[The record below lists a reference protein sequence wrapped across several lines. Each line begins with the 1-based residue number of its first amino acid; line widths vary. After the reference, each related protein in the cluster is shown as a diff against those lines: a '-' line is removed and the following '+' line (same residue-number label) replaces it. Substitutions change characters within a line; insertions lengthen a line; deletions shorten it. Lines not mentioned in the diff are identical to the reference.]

1 MSPLS
6 WKLLYYC
13 DSITTPRNW
22 NEQDRWSRGE
32 GGRGE
37 GGWYGVFRKHEYLV
51 QGAILSTLSHK
62 SAHLPPTPGEI
73 FRRP

>member
-22 NEQDRWSRGE
+22 NEQDRWSRG
-32 GGRGE
+32 GGE
-37 GGWYGVFRKHEYLV
+37 GGGGLV
-51 QGAILSTLSHK
+51 RGI
-62 SAHLPPTPGEI
+62 P
-73 FRRP
+73 